1 MRRIRTA
8 AIALP
13 VLLAA
18 CGSSSPRPTTGASTT
33 PLPAT
38 SSSGPS
44 STTTSA
50 TSTTTTV
57 VVTTTS
63 PPRTTTAPPRPST
76 TAAPAPSTQATGDQ
90 LIVVDAAAYGQ
101 STATLTA
108 YDETTTGWVRRFG
121 PWTAHIGRN
130 GFAPP
135 GAKREGDGRAPSGMY
150 GFSFF
155 FGIEPNPD
163 LAFPYRRIDST
174 ALVWD
179 DDPNSTNYN
188 EWIDTRDASA
198 GVHPEPMYD
207 APFYDY
213 GAVIAYNTAR
223 TPGLGSA
230 IFLHVS
236 NGGSTAGCVA
246 LPVSELLQVLRWL
259 TPTRNPHVRMGVN
272 APRPI

>member
-1 MRRIRTA
+1 MRRRWVA
-8 AIALP
+8 VVAPL
-13 VLLAA
+13 VVLAA
-18 CGSSSPRPTTGASTT
+18 CGGSGAPPGTTVSTATGTTVTRASTPSTT
-33 PLPAT
+33 PTPAR
-38 SSSGPS
+38 P
-44 STTTSA
+44 STTTMIRA
-50 TSTTTTV
+50 T
-57 VVTTTS
+57 
-63 PPRTTTAPPRPST
+63 PTTTAPPSTSPPTT
-76 TAAPAPSTQATGDQ
+76 TAPLPAPPTGDQ
-90 LIVVDAAAYGQ
+90 LVVVTTSAYGS

-108 YDETTTGWVRRFG
+108 YEHTDPGWVPRFG
-121 PWTAHIGRN
+121 PWPARIGRN

-135 GAKREGDGRAPSGMY
+135 GQKREGDGRTPSGTY

-155 FGIEPNPD
+155 FGIEPNPGVTY
-163 LAFPYRRIDST
+163 AYRRIDST

-179 DDPNSTNYN
+179 DDPQSANYN
-188 EWIDTRDASA
+188 EWIDTRVASG

-246 LPVSELLQVLRWL
+246 LPVAQLLQVLRWL

-272 APRPI
+272 APRP